1 MIFIQAVLIVLNVS
15 SHILLES
22 FISIY
27 AHNKF
32 ECEIKVLWNLL
43 TLAIQRGLASLP
55 NRVNMECLRGW
66 LLVQTSGL
74 DSCENCNDLNQRSK
88 AFTRELLQRRW
99 VHKRKKTFGK
109 AVAAEEYCIF
119 EFFKIYVFLSE
130 FWF

>member
-1 MIFIQAVLIVLNVS
+1 MIFIQVVLIVLNVS

-27 AHNKF
+27 MLIISLNVKSKS
-32 ECEIKVLWNLL
+32 CEICWHWPF
-43 TLAIQRGLASLP
+43 RGLASLP